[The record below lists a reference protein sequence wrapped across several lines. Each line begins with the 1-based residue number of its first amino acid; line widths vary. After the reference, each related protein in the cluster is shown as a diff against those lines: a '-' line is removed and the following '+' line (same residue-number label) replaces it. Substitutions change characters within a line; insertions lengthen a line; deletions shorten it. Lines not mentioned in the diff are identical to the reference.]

1 MLNVSS
7 VFNSSG
13 EVGSWITASNT
24 NFTGSLTLSLMLII
38 GMLLLVAFMFKMPLL
53 LGVLI
58 IFPLVTIFS
67 TLSAGFSL
75 ILGTFILILAL
86 GLFSMWF
93 IK

>member
-13 EVGSWITASNT
+13 EVGSWISASNT
-24 NFTGSLTLSLMLII
+24 NFTGSLTLSLIFVV
-38 GMLLLVAFMFKMPLL
+38 GMLLLIAFMFKLPLL

-58 IFPLVTIFS
+58 IFPLVIISS

-75 ILGTFILILAL
+75 ILGVFILIVAI

-93 IK
+93 VK